1 VAGFWTSAVVPK
13 LARDDPPRVVI
24 VAHGNALRSLL
35 QRIEALSLE
44 DVSRLALPRAT
55 PLHYRFE
62 ATAVSNGHDRSS
74 EGGSHDEEDGL
85 TRDDARR
92 RDEDS
97 NSGSQNSGEVFYR
110 HTAVGYEHSNHSGK
124 VGHLLGRSLAG
135 DFAQR
140 LQQEKKTLDEV
151 LISGAAL

>member
-1 VAGFWTSAVVPK
+1 
-13 LARDDPPRVVI
+13 VVI

-35 QRIEALSLE
+35 QRIESLSLE

-62 ATAVSNGHDRSS
+62 ATAVSNGHDRST
-74 EGGSHDEEDGL
+74 EGVHDDDDGVDL
-85 TRDDARR
+85 ERDDARR
-92 RDEDS
+92 RDSGDS
-97 NSGSQNSGEVFYR
+97 DSISGSQKLGEVFYR
-110 HTAVGYEHSNHSGK
+110 HSAVGYEHSNHSGK
-124 VGHLLGRSLAG
+124 VGPLLGRSLAG